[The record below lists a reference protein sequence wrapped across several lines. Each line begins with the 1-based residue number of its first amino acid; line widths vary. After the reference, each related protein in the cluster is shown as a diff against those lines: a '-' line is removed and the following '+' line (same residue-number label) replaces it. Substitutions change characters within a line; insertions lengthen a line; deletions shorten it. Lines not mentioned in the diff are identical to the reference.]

1 MNDLSSL
8 TDEAVLKDLAQR
20 LSRHRIHRNLT
31 QAQLAYEAGV
41 SKRTV
46 ERLEAGH
53 STQLSSFVRILR
65 VLDLLPV
72 LDQLITDTPTSP
84 MAQLRIQQKTR
95 RRASSRRS
103 QKNSDQK
110 NSDRHSKD
118 KNPDKNPD
126 RHSKNNPDSY
136 SESTRDQPSKTADK
150 KKKTGKNTD
159 QDRGKWRWGDDQ

>member
-103 QKNSDQK
+103 QKNSD
-110 NSDRHSKD
+110 
-118 KNPDKNPD
+118 